1 MALTYRTGS
10 GGKGSALTI
19 EELDNNFRH
28 FTGSHTVSGSVTIS
42 GSVNISGSI
51 IPSEEEATLGS
62 AAHPWKE
69 VFASNNSFKLISGS
83 GASLATASISF
94 NDGRIDFSAV
104 SGSALTGSVS
114 GSVTGSGTGSW
125 NGDMSGSFTGSY
137 TGSGT
142 GSWDGDMSGSFTGS
156 YTGSGT
162 GSWDGDM
169 SGSFT
174 GSYTGSGTGSW
185 DGDMSG
191 SFTGSYTGSGTGSWE
206 GDMSGNFSGSFT
218 GSGALTGSISGSV
231 TGSFT
236 GSVDSQFNSG
246 SCLIGC
252 TSSTAPTHVAQEGT
266 FVFVTSA
273 SINHIYVYLG
283 GGWRS
288 GSLSSTPLP

>member
-185 DGDMSG
+185 
-191 SFTGSYTGSGTGSWE
+191 E

>member
-28 FTGSHTVSGSVTIS
+28 FTGSHTVSGSLTIY
-42 GSVNISGSI
+42 GSINISGSI
-51 IPSEEEATLGS
+51 IPSETNSTLGTKDN
-62 AAHPWKE
+62 PWLE
-69 VFASNNSFKLISGS
+69 VFASNNSFRLVSGS
-83 GASLATASISF
+83 GAGQATASISF
-94 NDGRIDFSAV
+94 NNGVLDFSTRTDL
-104 SGSALTGSVS
+104 SGSFTGSADL
-114 GSVTGSGTGSW
+114 T
-125 NGDMSGSFTGSY
+125 GSFTGSY

-142 GSWDGDMSGSFTGS
+142 GSWDGD
-156 YTGSGT
+156 
-162 GSWDGDM
+162 
-169 SGSFT
+169 
-174 GSYTGSGTGSW
+174 
-185 DGDMSG
+185 
-191 SFTGSYTGSGTGSWE
+191 
-206 GDMSGNFSGSFT
+206 
-218 GSGALTGSISGSV
+218 L

-252 TSSTAPTHVAQEGT
+252 TSSTVPSHVAQEGT

-288 GSLSSTPLP
+288 GSLSETPLP

>member
-162 GSWDGDM
+162 GSWDGDLT
-169 SGSFT
+169 GSF
-174 GSYTGSGTGSW
+174 TGSGTGSF
-185 DGDMSG
+185 D
-191 SFTGSYTGSGTGSWE
+191 
-206 GDMSGNFSGSFT
+206 GNFTGSFT
-218 GSGALTGSISGSV
+218 GSGVI

>member
-185 DGDMSG
+185 DGDLTG
-191 SFTGSYTGSGTGSWE
+191 SFTGSGTGSF
-206 GDMSGNFSGSFT
+206 DGNFTGSFT
-218 GSGALTGSISGSV
+218 GSGVI

-288 GSLSSTPLP
+288 GSLSETPLP

>member
-185 DGDMSG
+185 DGDLTG
-191 SFTGSYTGSGTGSWE
+191 SFTGSGTGSF
-206 GDMSGNFSGSFT
+206 DGNFTGSFT
-218 GSGALTGSISGSV
+218 GSGVI

>member
-142 GSWDGDMSGSFTGS
+142 GSWNGDMSGSFTGS

-174 GSYTGSGTGSW
+174 GSYTGSGPGSW
-185 DGDMSG
+185 DGDLTG
-191 SFTGSYTGSGTGSWE
+191 SFTGSGTGSF
-206 GDMSGNFSGSFT
+206 DGNFTGSFT
-218 GSGALTGSISGSV
+218 GSGVI